1 MTAPRMPVPPP
12 PRAGVPDDA
21 TPGRR
26 EAILAESLYLGNL
39 LIAPGICF
47 AALIWLWL
55 RVRRQPGGGPPL
67 ARNHLAQTFAGTLWA
82 AALLVA
88 LNAAILVIGG
98 FDSMWSWLAVIMYF
112 TFFHSALVLCGM
124 LGLAKA
130 LAGRPCVYP
139 LIGPRE
145 AP

>member
-1 MTAPRMPVPPP
+1 MTDRP
-12 PRAGVPDDA
+12 PRVLTPLPASADGDV
-21 TPGRR
+21 PGRR

-39 LIAPGICF
+39 LIAPGLCF

-55 RVRRQPGGGPPL
+55 RVRRQPGGGPVL

-82 AALLVA
+82 AGLLVV

-130 LAGRPCVYP
+130 MAGRPCVYP
-139 LIGPRE
+139 LIGRRE
-145 AP
+145 IA